1 VTGRGLR
8 LTVLGGG
15 GFRVPLVYRALCEA
29 DEDGARVEEVVLHD
43 VDAARLRLMRSV
55 LAQVEAEV
63 VGRRAPRVIVT
74 TDLTEAL
81 RGADFVF
88 SAIRVGG
95 LRGRL
100 CDERSAMAA
109 GVIGQETTG
118 AGGVCYGLRTVP
130 EALRVASTIRDVA
143 PEAWT
148 INFTNPAGMVT
159 EAMSAVLGD
168 RVVGICDSPVGLC
181 RRVARALGVDGPLGG
196 PNVRDT
202 PGVSRTLGPLRG
214 AVRFD
219 YAGLN
224 HLGWLNRVLV
234 DEVDALPGLLADPE
248 RLTRIEE
255 GRLFGTEWLRTLGA
269 IPNEYLWYWYFRT
282 DALAAEQSAEE
293 TRGEFLLRQQGAFY
307 DAVDD
312 DDPAKA
318 YALWDRT
325 RREREVS
332 YMADSR
338 EISGAG
344 ERDSD
349 DLDGGGY
356 DQVALRLLR
365 AIARDEP
372 AELILNVRNRGA
384 LPFLDDDAVV
394 EVPCRVHAGGPTPV
408 NDVGPLS
415 MHAQG
420 LVTAVKDVERTA
432 IEAARS
438 GSRDLAVRALAVHPL
453 VGSVPTAR
461 RILEAQLDG
470 LPELAAVFR
479 RERPRP

>member
-1 VTGRGLR
+1 VSGLR

-15 GFRVPLVYRALCEA
+15 GFRVPLVYRALCE
-29 DEDGARVEEVVLHD
+29 EQPDGGDRVEEVVLHD
-43 VDAARLRLMRSV
+43 VSADRLDRMRSV
-55 LAQVEAEV
+55 LRHVES
-63 VGRRAPRVIVT
+63 VGAVGRAPRVTVT

-88 SAIRVGG
+88 SAIRVAG
-95 LRGRL
+95 LRGRV

-109 GVIGQETTG
+109 GVLGQETTG

-130 EALRVASTIRDVA
+130 EALRVASVIRDVA

-168 RVVGICDSPVGLC
+168 RVVGICDSPVGMC
-181 RRVARALGVDGPLGG
+181 RRVARALDLDPASA
-196 PNVRDT
+196 R
-202 PGVSRTLGPLRG
+202 VSY
-214 AVRFD
+214 D

-224 HLGWLNRVLV
+224 HLGWLGRVLV
-234 DEVDALPGLLADPE
+234 DGEDALPSLLADAS
-248 RLTRIEE
+248 RLERIEE
-255 GRLFGTEWLRTLGA
+255 GRLFGSEWLRTLGA
-269 IPNEYLWYWYFRT
+269 IPNEYLWYWYFQT
-282 DALAAEQSAEE
+282 DALAAERAATE
-293 TRGEFLLRQQGAFY
+293 TRGEFLLRQQSAFY
-307 DAVDD
+307 DAIA
-312 DDPAKA
+312 DDPATA

-325 RREREVS
+325 RAERETS

-356 DQVALRLLR
+356 DQVALALLR

-372 AELILNVRNRGA
+372 AELILNVRNRGT

-394 EVPCRVHAGGPTPV
+394 EVPCRVDATGPTPTE
-408 NDVGPLS
+408 VGALS
-415 MHAQG
+415 MHVQG
-420 LVTAVKDVERTA
+420 LVTAVKDVERTT
-432 IEAARS
+432 IDAARS

-461 RILEAQLDG
+461 RILETELAE
-470 LPELAAVFR
+470 LPELAVVLG
-479 RERPRP
+479 P